1 MAFDGETFFPQ
12 SSTTQSLKGFVLG
25 GLSLPFE
32 LLFVDRFTVHS
43 PQ

>member
-1 MAFDGETFFPQ
+1 MAFEFATLLPQ
-12 SSTTQSLKGFVLG
+12 SSTTQSLKGFVRG

-32 LLFVDRFTVHS
+32 LFFADRFAVHS